1 MNKLRALKE
10 KRQQIINKSPSLKK
24 ILRSTIS
31 KYYLT
36 CGYKKCW
43 CHKGKKKH
51 GPFIYLSHSEKG
63 RTKMHFVPKELIKDV
78 QEKVGNYKRLHEIIY
93 KLCKINRE
101 ILWLEKKNTYEFL
114 SEEIKNMIRH
124 SHWVCAEETG
134 WKVNSENWQ
143 L

>member
-51 GPFIYLSHSEKG
+51 GPYIYLSAKEKG
-63 RTKMHFVPKELIKDV
+63 KLKMSFVPKELIKEV
-78 QEKVGNYKRLHEIIY
+78 KRGVKNYNKLWDDLCEIARL
-93 KLCKINRE
+93 NRE
-101 ILWLEKKNTYEFL
+101 ILWLEKK
-114 SEEIKNMIRH
+114 KR
-124 SHWVCAEETG
+124 
-134 WKVNSENWQ
+134 
-143 L
+143 